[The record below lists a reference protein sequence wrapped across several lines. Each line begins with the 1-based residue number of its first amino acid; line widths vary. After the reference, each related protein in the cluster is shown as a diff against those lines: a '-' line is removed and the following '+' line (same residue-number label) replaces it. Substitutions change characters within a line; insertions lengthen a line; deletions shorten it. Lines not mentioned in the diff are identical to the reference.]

1 MLKRE
6 EIWIITREYA
16 GIAEAGG
23 VKNVAQSLSEGLARL
38 GKKVTV
44 FIPKYGCVTDFALEL
59 FSAEIRSAGKT
70 YPVTFSK
77 THSGTVDILFVE
89 SPVFAEKHAVYTY
102 TERDEKTIPGA
113 VRGQGHADADNMNAV
128 FQLAVLVYA
137 EKTGSAPAVVHCQ
150 DGHTAIIP
158 ALAREG
164 SAYFGDVRAL
174 FRHTGFVTTVHNA
187 GAGYRQVIYDPEYA
201 RALTGLPEGVLDK
214 SVFHGRVEPFL
225 LAAEYGLLSTVSPWY
240 AEELV
245 SPACDKDTDGLSGEF
260 ARRGIQITGITNGID
275 FHRYDPSNPVK
286 SYLPFPYMPWF
297 KDLRGKYRFR
307 EMLLKNQDLLDTG
320 SVIRTGYL
328 TGGSRCVFFAY
339 QGRIAEQKGLLVL
352 IEAAEKLLAEVPGAR
367 LLIMGQGDRAI
378 ETSLEIFA
386 EAHPG
391 KAVFLRGY
399 NKIIARRILC
409 AADFLVLPSVY
420 EPCGLEDYIAQTLGT
435 IPIAHAVGGLQKI
448 RHGKTGY
455 LYREEPGKPQAETL
469 AELLIALGK
478 RAADADPVCSA
489 DPEFLEIIAKSAV
502 NVMKKCDWSAI
513 ITEQYLPL
521 YRASKPKNR

>member
-275 FHRYDPSNPVK
+275 FHRYDPSNPAK

-307 EMLLKNQDLLDTG
+307 EMLLKNQDLLDTDPFSAAG
-320 SVIRTGYL
+320 WDDVYCSIPPCGDLGMADIFHDLR
-328 TGGSRCVFFAY
+328 VFFRIAAHHDLINFLIGQLRKIITDRDFLSGDGIVVDQILIFSIGRHPFGCRDRY
-339 QGRIAEQKGLLVL
+339 RAVDGGRIVDDEMHIL
-352 IEAAEKLLAEVPGAR
+352 IR
-367 LLIMGQGDRAI
+367 NRITIDH
-378 ETSLEIFA
+378 F
-386 EAHPG
+386 
-391 KAVFLRGY
+391 VF
-399 NKIIARRILC
+399 C
-409 AADFLVLPSVY
+409 
-420 EPCGLEDYIAQTLGT
+420 
-435 IPIAHAVGGLQKI
+435 
-448 RHGKTGY
+448 
-455 LYREEPGKPQAETL
+455 
-469 AELLIALGK
+469 
-478 RAADADPVCSA
+478 
-489 DPEFLEIIAKSAV
+489 
-502 NVMKKCDWSAI
+502 
-513 ITEQYLPL
+513 ITE
-521 YRASKPKNR
+521 